1 MSVVTA
7 LPPRVRLRPD
17 ERLAAFA
24 AGLAAAWIT
33 RGDRPDRRLRT
44 AMDRALRGRLRPSTT
59 EQAEHAVQAVTTA
72 VLRLGGA
79 KACLPRSVAAVLY
92 CRFHGHA
99 PALVIGVRP
108 GTADV
113 HAWVEAGGEPAAEP
127 FDPRPAYLP
136 VTVYRQGAAL

>member
-1 MSVVTA
+1 MVTA
-7 LPPRVRLRPD
+7 LPSRVRLRPG
-17 ERLAAFA
+17 ERLVALAS
-24 AGLAAAWIT
+24 GLAAVWTT
-33 RGDRPDRRLRT
+33 RGGRPDGRLHT
-44 AMDRALRGRLRPSTT
+44 VLNRALRGRLPPSTP

-72 VLRLGGA
+72 FLWLGGTT
-79 KACLPRSVAAVLY
+79 ACLPRSVAAVLY

-99 PALVIGVRP
+99 PTLVIGLRP

-113 HAWVEAGGEPAAEP
+113 HAWIEAAGEPAAEP